1 MSELKV
7 ETRGRKPKSDEI
19 KLIEVLD
26 RYINPEIVANK
37 IMTIIE
43 ESPSDKTRLE
53 AIKLF
58 LYYRFGKPKEVKD
71 ITIQNETPIF
81 NIDFDNIDE

>member
-1 MSELKV
+1 MSEIKI
-7 ETRGRKPKSDEI
+7 EKRGRKPKSDEI

-26 RYINPEIVANK
+26 RYINPEVVANK
-37 IMTIIE
+37 IMSIIE
-43 ESPSDKTRLE
+43 DSPSDKTRLE

-81 NIDFDNIDE
+81 NIDFESLDE